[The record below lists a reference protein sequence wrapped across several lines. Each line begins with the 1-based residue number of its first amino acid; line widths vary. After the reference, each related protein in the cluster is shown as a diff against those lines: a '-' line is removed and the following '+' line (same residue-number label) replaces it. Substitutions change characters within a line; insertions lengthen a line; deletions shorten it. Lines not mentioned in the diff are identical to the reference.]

1 MQWSSFSSRHRALAP
16 APLATRD
23 GFLADLGSALHT
35 TETALVPKTRRSRRN
50 HFQRWIEFCAE
61 HGRPP
66 SLSDVPLPETRLC
79 YLLVFAVRY
88 RRRTNPRTGELVRA
102 DTVETALIAVG
113 QGITALG
120 QPDPRKQ
127 AGGDR
132 NDPLLA
138 SFIKAM
144 RDQDSPSTRAYTGR
158 QHLHRRTSN
167 TSTTSLT
174 PISQPPVKPTSTPLI
189 SASLASSGYSDPPNT
204 STPVAKVALKPSAS
218 VTFHSPLL
226 AASMPPD
233 SSLNDL
239 NIDTV
244 SKATLTFNGQKN
256 AVRGEQ
262 ISHTATND
270 AQLCPCKAGQS

>member
-1 MQWSSFSSRHRALAP
+1 M
-16 APLATRD
+16 
-23 GFLADLGSALHT
+23 
-35 TETALVPKTRRSRRN
+35 
-50 HFQRWIEFCAE
+50 
-61 HGRPP
+61 
-66 SLSDVPLPETRLC
+66 
-79 YLLVFAVRY
+79 
-88 RRRTNPRTGELVRA
+88 
-102 DTVETALIAVG
+102 ETALIAVG

-138 SFIKAM
+138 SFLKAM
-144 RDQDSPSTRAYTGR
+144 LDQDSPSTRAYPANISIIE
-158 QHLHRRTSN
+158 HLHDILDTDH
-167 TSTTSLT
+167 
-174 PISQPPVKPTSTPLI
+174 PTAGQANKHAIDLCIIGFFWLLRPAEYLH
-189 SASLASSGYSDPPNT
+189 SSGEGRSQAFRLCDVSFT
-204 STPVAKVALKPSAS
+204 IAGHLFVAS
-218 VTFHSPLL
+218 
-226 AASMPPD
+226 D